1 MQVVFEVSELN
12 EQPPTA
18 TRKYVHTPLLHCGSL
33 TSDLAKLDILEH
45 LTYINSYVIFTW
57 PD

>member
-18 TRKYVHTPLLHCGSL
+18 TQKYVHTPLLHCGSL

-45 LTYINSYVIFTW
+45 LTYINSYVIST
-57 PD
+57 